1 MCNQN
6 IVLPVDHVLSTR
18 GTLMRRA
25 GPGGSSRKNGNS
37 EPEEPVDERL
47 KNIDPKMVEL
57 ITNEV
62 GGWTMNYLTYS
73 ILQDVNKCFPTHRHS
88 WFPELSS
95 LWYYN
100 ETCSNQSLWN
110 ISPVLSPKFL
120 CNILFDLTVGISIIR
135 NNKND
140 NTDDGCLLW
149 TNLWFNSLAPG
160 DFNEIFISLIFKQIL
175 VINNWEPLWNCPQVI
190 FNQPHWWSVNTG
202 SGNGLVPSGNK
213 PLPETRLTQI

>member
-6 IVLPVDHVLSTR
+6 IVLDHVLSTR

-73 ILQDVNKCFPTHRHS
+73 ILQDVNKCFSTRRHS

-95 LWYYN
+95 LWYCN
-100 ETCSNQSLWN
+100 ETGSNQSLWN
-110 ISPVLSPKFL
+110 VSPVLYPKFL
-120 CNILFDLTVGISIIR
+120 YNNWFDLNVGISIII
-135 NNKND
+135 KNDNHD

-160 DFNEIFISLIFKQIL
+160 RFQWNFRSLIFKQIS
-175 VINNWEPLWNCPQVI
+175 VINNWG
-190 FNQPHWWSVNTG
+190 T
-202 SGNGLVPSGNK
+202 LVKLPSGDCQWTSLMNSQHWF
-213 PLPETRLTQI
+213 R